1 MEKTKVIHN
10 PILTPKEFADKMR
23 ELKKEY
29 SDDLEE
35 RHILMDEL
43 MLDLLITLGYIEGCQ
58 VFADTKMWYS

>member
-1 MEKTKVIHN
+1 MEKKTKVIHN

-23 ELKKEY
+23 KIKEEY

-35 RHILMDEL
+35 RHICMDGL

-58 VFADTKMWYS
+58 VFVDTKM